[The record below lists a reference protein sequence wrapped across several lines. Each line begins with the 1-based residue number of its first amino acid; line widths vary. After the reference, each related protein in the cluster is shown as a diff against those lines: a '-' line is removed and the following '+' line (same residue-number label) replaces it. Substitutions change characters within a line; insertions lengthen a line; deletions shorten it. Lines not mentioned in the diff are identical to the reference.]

1 MVRWTW
7 LILIPGFAAVL
18 ACGGSTPKP
27 STHTTGDK
35 KDSQTESEEPE
46 TSEDLDSFAKNTTPT
61 PAGSRGAPTGRSTE
75 SSVTVKY
82 EKTVEANW
90 KRAEEEFKDEN
101 YVVAQKY
108 YTYIKTKYPYL
119 SYAVQSELRIGD
131 CLFNRERYL
140 EAIDAFQNFTR
151 LHPTHKD
158 VAYAMYKIGAA
169 HFEQIPGD
177 WFLVPPSFEK
187 DQAPE
192 REAERSLRA
201 FVERFPNDPNT
212 KDGQRLL
219 GEVRKRMV
227 AHERYVAS
235 FYKRLDKVR
244 GWANRLEVIRTN
256 YQDVGV
262 DDALLAEL
270 VDAYA
275 LLKDQEKAQGVL
287 REMETKFPSSPLLPA
302 VRTKVSAIPKAEPK
316 PS

>member
-1 MVRWTW
+1 LAPAVAA
-7 LILIPGFAAVL
+7 FAL

-27 STHTTGDK
+27 STNSSGDK
-35 KDSQTESEEPE
+35 KDAQESEEPE

-61 PAGSRGAPTGRSTE
+61 PAGGRGASGGRSTE

-158 VAYAMYKIGAA
+158 VAYAMFKIGAA

-177 WFLVPPSFEK
+177 WFLVPPSIEK
-187 DQAPE
+187 DQAPV
-192 REAERSLRA
+192 REAERALRG
-201 FVERFPNDPNT
+201 FVERFPNDANT
-212 KDGQRLL
+212 KEGQRLL
-219 GEVRKRMV
+219 SEVRKRMV

-235 FYKRLDKVR
+235 FYRRLDKYR
-244 GWANRLEVIRTN
+244 GWANRLEVIRAN
-256 YQDVGV
+256 FQDVGV

-275 LLKDQEKAQGVL
+275 LLNDNEKAQGVL
-287 REMETKFPSSPLLPA
+287 HEMETKFPNSPLLAA
-302 VRTKVSAIPKAEPK
+302 VRSKVSAIPKQPK
-316 PS
+316 PSNS